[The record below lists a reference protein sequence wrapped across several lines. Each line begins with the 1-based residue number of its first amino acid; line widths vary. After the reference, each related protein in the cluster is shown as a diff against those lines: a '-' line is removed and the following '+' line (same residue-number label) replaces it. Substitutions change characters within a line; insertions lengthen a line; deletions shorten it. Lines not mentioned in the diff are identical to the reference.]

1 MVMEYPVIEYLVAGF
16 FGVIIGVAVGRRLE
30 G

>member
-1 MVMEYPVIEYLVAGF
+1 MVIEYPVIEYLVAGF
-16 FGVIIGVAVGRRLE
+16 FGVIIGFAVVRLLE